1 MKNAQCIDLSCF
13 SDARVWFLH
22 GVSDKHAMSWIK
34 RKFRLDVKEI
44 VEDTYSGITVAV
56 SNLEWVVYIPS
67 AESAAPVDLLKAVVH
82 ESCHV
87 S

>member
-13 SDARVWFLH
+13 SNAKVWFLH
-22 GVSDKHAMSWIK
+22 GMSEKQAKNWIK
-34 RKFRLDVKEI
+34 RKFKLDVKEL
-44 VEDTYSGITVAV
+44 VEEFYSGITIAV

-67 AESAAPVDLLKAVVH
+67 VESASPIDLLKAVVH